1 VINVGDNTY
10 RFLGKLPLRKA
21 DRWHLGIALSAVA
34 TMILFGI
41 VSSNQSQSYA
51 PATNTSSSY
60 TSPSGQT
67 SDSSD
72 SAPISQNPQL
82 SELKARIDSGRARLA
97 SLETQLQ
104 PVIDEIK
111 SLDAQKDTLN
121 AELKSLD
128 EQQKAGIQIDIDD
141 FNAKVKTYNALLVK
155 KRALIAANRSD
166 LNTHDDLVDQDSAL
180 VKQYNAL
187 LK

>member
-1 VINVGDNTY
+1 
-10 RFLGKLPLRKA
+10 
-21 DRWHLGIALSAVA
+21 
-34 TMILFGI
+34 
-41 VSSNQSQSYA
+41 
-51 PATNTSSSY
+51 
-60 TSPSGQT
+60 
-67 SDSSD
+67 
-72 SAPISQNPQL
+72 
-82 SELKARIDSGRARLA
+82 
-97 SLETQLQ
+97 LQ

-141 FNAKVKTYNALLVK
+141 YNAKVKTYNALLA
-155 KRALIAANRSD
+155 RERTLITANKSD